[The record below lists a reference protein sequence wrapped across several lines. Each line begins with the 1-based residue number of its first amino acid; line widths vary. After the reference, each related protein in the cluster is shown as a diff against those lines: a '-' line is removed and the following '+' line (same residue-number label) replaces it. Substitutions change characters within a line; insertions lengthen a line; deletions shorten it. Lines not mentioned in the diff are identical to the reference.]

1 MPDPMTLLKAD
12 HREAKKL
19 LNALTDTEEGADR
32 ERMVEEL
39 RTALTLHMELEE
51 RMLYDLVEREVG
63 AEDREEADVEH
74 GLARDG
80 LAKVVELVAMPGFGA
95 AVEML
100 KAGIEHHVE
109 EEEKEIL
116 PELKSSMDR
125 AAWMALG
132 DELEKAKEAAGQKQK
147 SPSPS
152 TRRSA
157 KRTTARAGGRAGAA
171 KK

>member
-19 LNALTDTEEGADR
+19 LSSLTDSEEGPER

-39 RTALTLHMELEE
+39 RQALTLHMELEE
-51 RMLYDLVEREVG
+51 QMLYDLVEREVG
-63 AEDREEADVEH
+63 PEDREEADIEH

-116 PELKSSMDR
+116 PELKSNMER
-125 AAWMALG
+125 ADWMALG
-132 DELEKAKEAAGQKQK
+132 DELARRKEAAG
-147 SPSPS
+147 
-152 TRRSA
+152 RVR
-157 KRTTARAGGRAGAA
+157 
-171 KK
+171 

>member
-19 LNALTDTEEGADR
+19 LNQLADSDEGAER
-32 ERMVEEL
+32 ERMVAEL
-39 RTALTLHMELEE
+39 RQALTLHMELEE
-51 RMLYDLVEREVG
+51 RMIYDLVEREVG
-63 AEDREEADVEH
+63 PEDREEAEVEH
-74 GLARDG
+74 RLARDG
-80 LAKVVELVAMPGFGA
+80 LEKVVELVAMPGFGA

-125 AAWMALG
+125 KEWMALG
-132 DELEKAKEAAGQKQK
+132 DAIAEAKQAAGQPA
-147 SPSPS
+147 PSARS
-152 TRRSA
+152 AATRRSG
-157 KRTTARAGGRAGAA
+157 KRTTARA